1 MEKLRKLFRSQWEGG
16 GQFFYVLGDVQKFV
30 MDVEEREK
38 QQASITSFF
47 PSLRKK

>member
-16 GQFFYVLGDVQKFV
+16 AIFYVLGDVQKFV

-38 QQASITSFF
+38 QQASLTSFF
-47 PSLRKK
+47 PSLGKK